1 MWAHDFRVFFTPLFE
16 VLFTFP
22 SRYWFAVGLS
32 VVFSLTGWSPWI
44 HAEFLVFRATQVP
57 PSPRTPDF
65 AYGAFTPCGRTFQ
78 SVRLSPSVSLSG
90 GPTTPAAPKRLR
102 FGLLRVRSPLLAQSL
117 LFSLPPGTEM
127 FQFPGFAP
135 RTARYPERVGCPIR
149 TSAGQRVFAP
159 RRGFSQLIAS
169 FFASESQGILHVPLL
184 ISFVVALPT
193 VYITVDARCFVVL
206 RFVYSFVSSMSMS
219 FSCYRSPWQ
228 S

>member
-57 PSPRTPDF
+57 PSTTPADF
-65 AYGAFTPCGRTFQ
+65 AYGAFTRYGRTFQ
-78 SVRLSPSVSLSG
+78 SVRLSVTLSSVG
-90 GPTTPAAPKRLR
+90 GPTTPAAPKRPG

-135 RTARYPERVGCPIR
+135 RLARYPKKGWVAPFGHPRVNGYLPLTAAFR
-149 TSAGQRVFAP
+149 SLSRPSSPP
-159 RRGFSQLIAS
+159 RAKAS
-169 FFASESQGILHVPLL
+169 FMCPCSFPL
-184 ISFVVALPT
+184 
-193 VYITVDARCFVVL
+193 
-206 RFVYSFVSSMSMS
+206 VS
-219 FSCYRSPWQ
+219 
-228 S
+228 